1 MEHAR
6 YLPASR
12 VKAGGL
18 RLGRLSVRKRSGQ
31 EIGKLLGFVVEMSTH
46 QIWGL
51 VVEAGES
58 KLVIPMGPMQFDS
71 QSRSLRLVQPEVP
84 VAEYATDSVPMVAD
98 EDLWIPFFHMP
109 AA

>member
-1 MEHAR
+1 MEHPR

-51 VVEAGES
+51 VLES
-58 KLVIPMGPMQFDS
+58 GDSKIAIPMAPMQFDP
-71 QSRSLRLVQPEVP
+71 QSRSLRLVQPEAP
-84 VAEYATDSVPMVAD
+84 VGEFATGSVPMVAD
-98 EDLWIPFFHMP
+98 EDLWIPFFHTP

>member
-18 RLGRLSVRKRSGQ
+18 RLGRLSVRRRSGQ
-31 EIGKLLGFVVEMSTH
+31 EIGKLLGFVVEMGTH

-51 VVEAGES
+51 VLESGDS
-58 KLVIPMGPMQFDS
+58 KLVVPMGPMQFDP
-71 QSRSLRLVQPEVP
+71 QSRSLRLVQHEGP

-98 EDLWIPFFHMP
+98 EDLWIPFFHTP

>member
-1 MEHAR
+1 MEHPR

-18 RLGRLSVRKRSGQ
+18 RLGRLTVHKRSGQ
-31 EIGKLLGFVVEMSTH
+31 ELGKLLGFVVEMSSH

-51 VVEAGES
+51 VVESGES
-58 KLVIPMGPMQFDS
+58 TFVIPMAPMQFDP
-71 QSRSLRLVQPEVP
+71 QSRSLRLVQSDVP
-84 VAEYATDSVPMVAD
+84 VSEFATDSIPVVAD
-98 EDLWIPFFHMP
+98 EDLWIPFFHTP